1 MNVLVCVKRVPDTGA
16 RFELTDDERDIDT
29 RNLEFTVSPH
39 EECAVEE
46 AIRIAEAHDG
56 ESTALTLG
64 PEDASE
70 QLRESLAKGVDRA
83 VLLETDDPD
92 AWDPAGTAQAISE
105 AIQAQIEANGPFD
118 AVLFGNEAADTGDFQ
133 VGIRVAEA
141 LGLPCVAGVKQ
152 LELTDG
158 SARALRETSGGWD
171 AFDVGLPAVFTVREG
186 INVPR
191 HPSLRGIMTAKKKE
205 IERVQP
211 EGPSPGLRLKR
222 LRKPE
227 ERSGSVEVLG
237 EGAEAAP
244 RVAEIL
250 NELGVTSG

>member
-46 AIRIAEAHDG
+46 AIRIAEAHG
-56 ESTALTLG
+56 GTSTVLTLG
-64 PEDASE
+64 PEAAGE
-70 QLRESLAKGVDRA
+70 QLREALAKGVDRGIRLQA
-83 VLLETDDPD
+83 DDPA
-92 AWDPAGTAQAISE
+92 AWDPGSTADAITD
-105 AIQAQIEANGPFD
+105 AIRTQIETHGPFD
-118 AVLFGNEAADTGDFQ
+118 VMLFGNEAADTGDFQ

-141 LGLPCVAGVKQ
+141 LELPCVAGIKH
-152 LELTDG
+152 LELDDG
-158 SARALRETSGGWD
+158 SARALREAGGGWD
-171 AFDVGLPAVFTVREG
+171 AFDVGLPAAFTVREG

-205 IERVQP
+205 IQTAQP
-211 EGPSPGLRLKR
+211 QTPQPGLRLKK

-227 ERSGSVEVLG
+227 QRSGSVEILG
-237 EGAEAAP
+237 EGPDAAP
-244 RVAEIL
+244 RVVEIL
-250 NELGVTSG
+250 NELGVNGG